1 MTPDLPSLKQ
11 FLLGPALDPFKAE
24 TRRHLALVT
33 FMAWIGLG
41 ADGISSANY
50 GPEEAFLALGDHKQ
64 MAIFLALLT
73 GFTVFLIGAAYAQ
86 IIEIFP
92 GGGGGYRVA
101 STLLGPRFGLIAG
114 SALLIDYV
122 LTIAISIASGTD
134 ALFSLLPRSYQGYKL
149 WVEYGMVIF
158 LCYLNLRGMKES
170 IKFLLPIFFGFL
182 ITHAVLIL
190 YGVIGHAEGLEKII
204 PQAIRETEETA
215 LEIGWL
221 PLLALFFKAFS
232 LGGGTYTGLEAVSNS
247 MHSLAEPKVRT
258 GKATMWC
265 VAASLAFMA
274 MGIILLYLLWD
285 VEKVPGETLNAT
297 VFSKITHDWTLFG
310 IGLSEGFVFITMLFA
325 AGLLFVA
332 ANTGFIAGPAVLA
345 NLALDRWMPTLFSLL
360 SSRLVTK
367 NGILLMGAS
376 ALGALAITNGDV
388 STLVILYSINV
399 FLTFTL
405 SLAGL
410 TRYRWQQR
418 KGTGWRFVPRISL
431 AFLAFFVC
439 ASILIITL
447 LEKFL
452 SGGWITVLV
461 TSALVVI
468 GLLIHRHY
476 LRVQEQMD
484 EIESLLTNA
493 MECDTSQCDEI
504 PPLDKSKPTAIFLV
518 SGFSATGIHTFL
530 WVQRIFP
537 TIFKNFLF
545 ISVAEINSDEMA
557 DQTRWQQLRRD
568 TKKMLKRYTAFCRQ
582 KGFASD
588 YQIAYGTDA
597 VRELTTLTDKLAKEY
612 PNAIFFAT
620 RLILKNDNY
629 FIQLLHNQTAYLMQ
643 RRLHRKGRTLIIL
656 PMNL

>member
-1 MTPDLPSLKQ
+1 MTPNLPSLKR

-73 GFTVFLIGAAYAQ
+73 AFTVFLIGAAYAQ

-92 GGGGGYRVA
+92 SGGGGYRVA
-101 STLLGPRFGLIAG
+101 STLLGPRFGLVAG
-114 SALLIDYV
+114 AALLIDYV

-134 ALFSLLPRSYQGYKL
+134 ALFSLLPHHYQGYKL
-149 WVEYGMVIF
+149 WFEYGGVLL

-182 ITHAVLIL
+182 ITHGLLII
-190 YGVIGHAEGLEKII
+190 YGIAWHAEGLEKII
-204 PQAIRETEETA
+204 PQAIRETNETA
-215 LEIGWL
+215 MELGWL

-247 MHSLAEPKVRT
+247 MHNLAEPKVKT

-274 MGIILLYLLWD
+274 AGIILLYLLWHVKHVD
-285 VEKVPGETLNAT
+285 GETLNAT
-297 VFSKITHDWTLFG
+297 VFAKITHDWSLFG
-310 IGLSEGFVFITMLFA
+310 FNISETFVSIAMLFA

-367 NGILLMGAS
+367 NGILLMGIS
-376 ALGALAITNGDV
+376 ALAALSITAGDV
-388 STLVILYSINV
+388 SMLVILYSINV

-410 TRYRWQQR
+410 TRYHWQQR
-418 KGTGWRFVPRISL
+418 KKSGWRLAPRIAL
-431 AFLAFFVC
+431 AFTAFFVC

-447 LEKFL
+447 FEKFL

-461 TSALVVI
+461 TSTLIAI
-468 GLLIHRHY
+468 GLVIHRHY
-476 LRVQEQMD
+476 RRVQVQMD
-484 EIESLLTNA
+484 EIENLLTNA
-493 MECDTSQCDEI
+493 MECDTSQCEEV
-504 PPLDKSKPTAIFLV
+504 PALDKTKPTAIFLV
-518 SGFSATGIHTFL
+518 SGSSATGIHTFL

-537 TIFKNFLF
+537 KIFKNFLF

-557 DQTRWQQLRRD
+557 DQTRWQQLRQD

-597 VRELTTLTDKLAKEY
+597 VRELTSLTDKLAQEY

-643 RRLHRKGRTLIIL
+643 RRLHRRGRTLIIL